1 VALTLKAHELL
12 KDYLADVDR
21 YLTDI
26 HSSGATAPASR
37 DI

>member
-1 VALTLKAHELL
+1 L

-26 HSSGATAPASR
+26 HSGPVLPFG
-37 DI
+37 

>member
-1 VALTLKAHELL
+1 L

-26 HSSGATAPASR
+26 HSGPALPSAT
-37 DI
+37 

>member
-1 VALTLKAHELL
+1 LQAHDLL

-26 HSSGATAPASR
+26 HNGPAVPSAT
-37 DI
+37 